1 MRCNRNPKVVHSAGA
16 RGCTN
21 RHAGPRPCRARPW
34 EQQPIAK
41 KFVFG
46 RLTTSCANMSAD
58 ELMFELGLVDKVLVA
73 FVSTPGA
80 ILVPLVAI
88 VIAGMLFHFNS
99 QMTFAV
105 FI

>member
-1 MRCNRNPKVVHSAGA
+1 
-16 RGCTN
+16 
-21 RHAGPRPCRARPW
+21 
-34 EQQPIAK
+34 
-41 KFVFG
+41 
-46 RLTTSCANMSAD
+46 MSSSR
-58 ELMFELGLVDKVLVA
+58 LVDKVLVA

>member
-1 MRCNRNPKVVHSAGA
+1 MKNAVRVCARSALA
-16 RGCTN
+16 
-21 RHAGPRPCRARPW
+21 W
-34 EQQPIAK
+34 
-41 KFVFG
+41 V
-46 RLTTSCANMSAD
+46 
-58 ELMFELGLVDKVLVA
+58 ELPSYMHLIDKVLVA